1 MKDTRTYYIE
11 TYGCQMNLADSEL
24 VESLLAGE
32 GLRPVA
38 SASEAQVILVNT
50 CGVRAHAENRVLS
63 RLGAL
68 KKYKQKSPERII
80 VVLGCMAQRMGNS
93 LFEQA
98 PWVDMAVGPDNYRML
113 PGLIRQM
120 VRDHGQKYAALD
132 FHMEETYEDLFPQRS
147 EPWSAWLPIMRG
159 CNNYCSYCIVPYV
172 RGRER
177 STPPEVLEEQAR
189 RFVAEGVKEIVLL
202 GQNVNSYRHWDTD
215 FAALL
220 RRFEKID
227 GLRWIRF
234 LTSHPR
240 DLSDEIIQAMADCSK
255 ICEHLHLPVQSGSDK
270 ILSLM
275 NRGYSRSYYLDRV
288 GCLREKIPGL
298 ALTTDILVGFPG
310 ETERDY
316 GETVSLMKEVR
327 FDYAY
332 TFKYSSRPGTAAAKL
347 DDLLPEDE
355 KQRRLDGV
363 INIQRMHTRTALNSL
378 QGREMEVLL
387 TIPAKSG
394 DGKFTGK
401 TRTHFNIIVPADRS
415 LLGKIMRVRVTG
427 NTGMNLLGEAAY

>member
-1 MKDTRTYYIE
+1 
-11 TYGCQMNLADSEL
+11 MNLADSEL

-68 KKYKQKSPERII
+68 KKYKQKSPEKII

-132 FHMEETYEDLFPQRS
+132 FHMEETYEGLFPQRS

-159 CNNYCSYCIVPYV
+159 CNNYCSYCVVPYV

>member
-1 MKDTRTYYIE
+1 
-11 TYGCQMNLADSEL
+11 
-24 VESLLAGE
+24 
-32 GLRPVA
+32 
-38 SASEAQVILVNT
+38 
-50 CGVRAHAENRVLS
+50 
-63 RLGAL
+63 
-68 KKYKQKSPERII
+68 
-80 VVLGCMAQRMGNS
+80 
-93 LFEQA
+93 
-98 PWVDMAVGPDNYRML
+98 
-113 PGLIRQM
+113 
-120 VRDHGQKYAALD
+120 
-132 FHMEETYEDLFPQRS
+132 
-147 EPWSAWLPIMRG
+147 
-159 CNNYCSYCIVPYV
+159 
-172 RGRER
+172 
-177 STPPEVLEEQAR
+177 
-189 RFVAEGVKEIVLL
+189 
-202 GQNVNSYRHWDTD
+202 
-215 FAALL
+215 
-220 RRFEKID
+220 
-227 GLRWIRF
+227 
-234 LTSHPR
+234 
-240 DLSDEIIQAMADCSK
+240 MADCSK